1 MKSLQKLAPIKN
13 DEPDQIQDDLLVISG
28 EKRHST
34 LENIS
39 LFEVIAYKFFFT
51 KSRDRV
57 WMLCFQ
63 KERRIKIVDIMIK
76 E

>member
-39 LFEVIAYKFFFT
+39 LFEVIACKIFFT

-63 KERRIKIVDIMIK
+63 KERRIKIVDIMIRG
-76 E
+76 